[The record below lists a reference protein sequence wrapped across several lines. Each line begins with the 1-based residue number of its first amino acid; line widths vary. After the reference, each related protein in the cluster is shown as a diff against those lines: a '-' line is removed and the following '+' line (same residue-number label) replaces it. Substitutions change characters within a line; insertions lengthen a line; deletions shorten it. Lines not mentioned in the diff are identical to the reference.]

1 MFPAVQSPE
10 VAEKHQHDRPV
21 TPRVTEAVHGTV
33 RVRKLQVG
41 EGIEIHGL
49 KSRTM
54 EPHTLAGGTASKTH
68 VRTGRAG
75 PGQVCGKEILYRPC

>member
-1 MFPAVQSPE
+1 

-54 EPHTLAGGTASKTH
+54 EPYTLAGAATSKNEG
-68 VRTGRAG
+68 RGGRAG
-75 PGQVCGKEILYRPC
+75 LSGVRGGNPGLPY